1 MTLPNDYK
9 LQDLL
14 IAKNIAEQL
23 IDRCVDIK
31 VLKQLNKAIFQIKQ
45 IHNKH

>member
-1 MTLPNDYK
+1 MTLHNEYK

-14 IAKNIAEQL
+14 IAKKIAELL

-45 IHNKH
+45 INNKH